1 MLVGFEDSLAPYK
14 KSGALVAIK
23 KKRMTAGTIT
33 SADSGVMAL
42 WFDVNKLDAF
52 REEVLLN
59 ASNSGAAD
67 TNTLG

>member
-1 MLVGFEDSLAPYK
+1 
-14 KSGALVAIK
+14 
-23 KKRMTAGTIT
+23 MTAGTIT

-59 ASNSGAAD
+59 ASNSGATD